1 VLCYTSREVDSL
13 SNSPS
18 REKAEVAGTRVYLR
32 SSPTVFYAVLVHHY
46 VCESHYKIHNDDG
59 QEVLLSLIEWPML
72 EPFT

>member
-1 VLCYTSREVDSL
+1 MLCYTSREVDSL

-18 REKAEVAGTRVYLR
+18 REKAEVAGTRVHLR
-32 SSPTVFYAVLVHHY
+32 SSPILCSLRTSLY

-59 QEVLLSLIEWPML
+59 QEVAFSYRTAKV